1 MDIFMAWMLLSSGMT
16 GMQDDRKSEAK
27 MDCPRCHGLMYLE
40 RLCDIGDVSYGWK
53 CINCGALIDRIIMI
67 NHARVHKA
75 SLPVRVRSAP
85 VCT

>member
-1 MDIFMAWMLLSSGMT
+1 
-16 GMQDDRKSEAK
+16 
-27 MDCPRCHGLMYLE
+27 MYLE
-40 RLCDIGDVSYGWK
+40 RLCDIGDISYGWK